1 MKTIHMYEAAD
12 GSRWNTPEA
21 CMQREHA
28 ILAVAQAMLPLG
40 EERNLASHEFIQRS
54 GAVCLQVK
62 RALIEIAKKDYPPK
76 DYPIFQHDADAI
88 HPTSGAGRIITDSDG
103 PLARAW
109 CRLMR
114 INWENFREYQQP
126 YFALNPDKVETP
138 KEVAA

>member
-1 MKTIHMYEAAD
+1 MKAVTMYEASD
-12 GSRWNTPEA
+12 GARFNTAEA
-21 CMQREHA
+21 CVLHEARVV
-28 ILAVAQAMLPLG
+28 AVAQAMRPLG

-62 RALIEIAKKDYPPK
+62 RALIEIAKNDYPPK

-88 HPTSGAGRIITDSDG
+88 HPCSGAGRIITDSDG

-126 YFALNPDKVETP
+126 FFALNPDKVETP
-138 KEVAA
+138 REVTA